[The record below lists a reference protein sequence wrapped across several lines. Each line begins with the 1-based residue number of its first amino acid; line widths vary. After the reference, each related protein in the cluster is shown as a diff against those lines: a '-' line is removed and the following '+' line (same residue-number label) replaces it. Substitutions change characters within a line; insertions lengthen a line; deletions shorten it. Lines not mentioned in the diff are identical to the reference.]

1 MEHEFTCMKLKA
13 NELLFLLFID
23 IGGISKA
30 LFSNY
35 KCLLQ
40 KDTMLSLPF
49 IILYMEAMSA

>member
-23 IGGISKA
+23 IGGVSKA

-40 KDTMLSLPF
+40 KDTMWSLPF
-49 IILYMEAMSA
+49 IILYM